1 MMRTKRK
8 MIYSIRMNQSC
19 RFCYD
24 YKPPGVANACCPP
37 VVCASTVT
45 AIASSMATTIA
56 SNPSM
61 NSTQATEQSLLLASQ
76 RQYELAIQRTIIGS
90 TIQSTIENSA
100 AITAQLQAQLED
112 ITFQRYAPYRPY
124 IYPVVPSSVTD
135 LAMRTAN
142 VGNPMPPITIL
153 DCKGNQFVTK

>member
-1 MMRTKRK
+1 
-8 MIYSIRMNQSC
+8 MNQTC
-19 RFCYD
+19 RFCYH
-24 YKPPGVANACCPP
+24 YKPPGVNDKCCPP
-37 VVCASTVT
+37 IICV
-45 AIASSMATTIA
+45 SSMTPLVSTITSTLV
-56 SNPSM
+56 SNVSM
-61 NSTQATEQSLLLASQ
+61 NSAQATEQSLLLASQ
-76 RQYELAIQRTIIGS
+76 RQYELEIQSTIIGS
-90 TIQSTIENSA
+90 TIQSTIENNA

-124 IYPVVPSSVTD
+124 IYPVVPSSVTE

>member
-1 MMRTKRK
+1 
-8 MIYSIRMNQSC
+8 MNQSC
-19 RFCYD
+19 RFCYQ
-24 YKPPGVANACCPP
+24 YKPPGVNDKCCPP
-37 VVCASTVT
+37 VVCASTMTSIV
-45 AIASSMATTIA
+45 SSMATTMV
-56 SNPSM
+56 PSM
-61 NSTQATEQSLLLASQ
+61 NSAQATEQSLLLASQ
-76 RQYELAIQRTIIGS
+76 RQYELAIQSTIIGS

-100 AITAQLQAQLED
+100 AITTQLQAQLED

-124 IYPVVPSSVTD
+124 IYPVVPSSVTE

>member
-8 MIYSIRMNQSC
+8 IILSIRMNQSC

-24 YKPPGVANACCPP
+24 YKPPGVADACCPP
-37 VVCASTVT
+37 VVCASTMIS
-45 AIASSMATTIA
+45 IASSMTST
-56 SNPSM
+56 PSM
-61 NSTQATEQSLLLASQ
+61 NSAQATEQSLLLAYQ
-76 RQYELAIQRTIIGS
+76 RQFQIAVESTIIGS

>member
-1 MMRTKRK
+1 MRTKRK
-8 MIYSIRMNQSC
+8 MIYSIRMKQSC

-45 AIASSMATTIA
+45 SIMSTIA

-61 NSTQATEQSLLLASQ
+61 NCTQATEQSLLLASQ
-76 RQYELAIQRTIIGS
+76 RQFQIAIESTIIGS

-100 AITAQLQAQLED
+100 AINAQLRSELEN

-153 DCKGNQFVTK
+153 DCKGSQFVTK

>member
-1 MMRTKRK
+1 
-8 MIYSIRMNQSC
+8 MNQSS

-24 YKPPGVANACCPP
+24 YKAPGVAESCCPP
-37 VVCASTVT
+37 MKCISTMASIPAVT
-45 AIASSMATTIA
+45 
-56 SNPSM
+56 N
-61 NSTQATEQSLLLASQ
+61 NSTQTTEQSLLLASQ
-76 RQYELAIQRTIIGS
+76 RQYQMEVESTIIGS

-100 AITAQLQAQLED
+100 AITAQLQTQLED

-124 IYPVVPSSVTD
+124 IYPVVPSSVTE